1 VCLCREQAC
10 GAEGQVGC
18 GMEGNPNLPFFADT
32 ARLASDKT
40 FRES

>member
-1 VCLCREQAC
+1 VSLPC

-18 GMEGNPNLPFFADT
+18 GMDVGNPNLLFSADID
-32 ARLASDKT
+32 RLASDKT